1 MEKIKSYFKFS
12 ERNATVKAEFL
23 GGFTTFLA
31 MAYILFVNPDVLSAT
46 GMDFGAVF
54 TVTALAAAI
63 GTLIMGIYA
72 NYPVALAPGMGMN
85 AFFAFSVVIGLGI
98 SWETALAGI
107 FCSGILFLVLSMSGL
122 REVII
127 NAIPLSLKYAVGTG
141 IGFFI
146 AFIGFKNAGI
156 IVAND
161 DTLVSFTAFDNPELV
176 KSTLL
181 AIGGLVT
188 TIILYVR
195 KIPGAIFLGMLITAV
210 VGVLIGEI
218 ALPTQ
223 VLATP
228 PSIEPTF
235 GKLFTPLTDP
245 STYNMTF
252 LVVVITFLFV
262 DFFDTAGT
270 LIAVGTQA
278 GLLDDEGKLKGS
290 QKALLADSGATVIG
304 SVLGTSS
311 TTAYIESLT
320 GVKSG
325 ARTGLASVFT
335 AGFFLLALFF
345 SPLLSVVTSAV
356 TAPAL
361 IMVGALMISSF
372 GKIDWDDIAITIPS
386 FTTVI
391 IMTLAYSIADGLAA
405 GFILYTIIMIAT
417 NRAKEVHPIMYIL
430 SVLFVA
436 YFAM

>member
-1 MEKIKSYFKFS
+1 MEFITKFFKLK
-12 ERNATVKAEFL
+12 ERNTTIKTEFL
-23 GGFTTFLA
+23 GGTTTFLA
-31 MAYILFVNPDVLSAT
+31 MAYILFVNPDVLSAA

-54 TVTALAAAI
+54 TVTAIAAAI

-85 AFFAFSVVIGLGI
+85 AFFSFSVVIGLGI
-98 SWETALAGI
+98 PWQTALAGI
-107 FCSGILFLVLSMSGL
+107 FCSGILFVLLSMSGL
-122 REVII
+122 RETII

-156 IVAND
+156 IVDNPA
-161 DTLVSFTAFDNPELV
+161 TFVSFTSFSDPETT
-176 KSTLL
+176 KNTLL
-181 AIGGLVT
+181 AIFGLIL

-195 KIPGAIFLGMLITAV
+195 KVPGAIFLGMLITSV
-210 VGVLIGEI
+210 VGIFIGQVE
-218 ALPTQ
+218 LPTKIIS
-223 VLATP
+223 AP
-228 PSIEPTF
+228 PSMSPTF
-235 GKLFTPLTDP
+235 GALFEPLTNLE
-245 STYNMTF
+245 TYNVTF

-278 GLLDDEGKLKGS
+278 GLLDKEGKIAGS
-290 QKALLADSGATVIG
+290 QKALLADSSATLIG

-345 SPLLSVVTSAV
+345 SPLLSVVTAAV

-361 IMVGALMISSF
+361 IIVGALMITSF
-372 GKIDWDDIAITIPS
+372 GEIDWHDIAITIPS

-405 GFILYTIIMIAT
+405 GFILYTIIMVAT
-417 NRAKEVHPIMYIL
+417 NRAKEVHPIMYVL
-430 SVLFVA
+430 SILFVV
-436 YFAM
+436 YFIV

>member
-1 MEKIKSYFKFS
+1 MEKISSYFKLQ
-12 ERNATVKAEFL
+12 ERKTTIKAEFL

-63 GTLIMGIYA
+63 GTLIMGLYA

-98 SWETALAGI
+98 PWETALAGI
-107 FCSGILFLVLSMSGL
+107 FCSGILFVLLSLSGL
-122 REVII
+122 RETII

-156 IVAND
+156 IVAD
-161 DTLVSFTAFDNPELV
+161 EATFVSFTSFSDPELV
-176 KSTLL
+176 KSTVL
-181 AIGGLVT
+181 AIVGL
-188 TIILYVR
+188 TITIVLYVR
-195 KIPGAIFLGMLITAV
+195 EVPGAIFLGMLITAIL
-210 VGVLIGEI
+210 GVAIGEI
-218 ALPTQ
+218 SLPTQ
-223 VLATP
+223 VIAAP

-235 GKLFTPLTDP
+235 GALFKPLADA
-245 STYNMTF
+245 STYNVTF
-252 LVVVITFLFV
+252 AVVVITFLFV

-278 GLLDDEGKLKGS
+278 GLLDEKGKLKGS
-290 QKALLADSGATVIG
+290 QRALLADSTATLVG

-325 ARTGLASVFT
+325 ARSGLASVFT

-345 SPLLSVVTSAV
+345 SPLLSVVTAAV

-372 GKIDWDDIAITIPS
+372 GKIDWNDIAITIPS

-405 GFILYTIIMIAT
+405 GFILYTVIMLAT
-417 NRAKEVHPIMYIL
+417 NRAKEVHPIMYVL
-430 SVLFVA
+430 SALFVV
-436 YFAM
+436 YFIV

>member
-1 MEKIKSYFKFS
+1 MEKIVSYFKLN
-12 ERNATVKAEFL
+12 ERKTTIRTEFL

-31 MAYILFVNPDVLSAT
+31 MAYILFVNPDILSAT

-63 GTLIMGIYA
+63 GTLIMGLYA

-98 SWETALAGI
+98 PWQTALAGI
-107 FCSGILFLVLSMSGL
+107 FCSGILFVIISFSGL
-122 REVII
+122 REIII

-156 IVAND
+156 IVAD
-161 DTLVSFTAFDNPELV
+161 EATFVTFTAFDDPETV
-176 KSTLL
+176 KSTVL
-181 AIGGLVT
+181 AIFGVII
-188 TIILYVR
+188 TIVLYV
-195 KIPGAIFLGMLITAV
+195 KEIPGAIFIGMIVTS
-210 VGVLIGEI
+210 LIGIFIGEVSI
-218 ALPTQ
+218 PTQ
-223 VLATP
+223 IISTP

-235 GKLFTPLTDP
+235 GALFEPLTNPD
-245 STYNMTF
+245 TYNLTF

-278 GLLDDEGKLKGS
+278 GLIDDEGKLKGS
-290 QKALLADSGATVIG
+290 QRALLADSTATLAGA
-304 SVLGTSS
+304 VLGTSS
-311 TTAYIESLT
+311 TTAFVESLT

-335 AGFFLLALFF
+335 AIFFILALFF

-361 IMVGALMISSF
+361 IMVGALMVTSF
-372 GKIDWDDIAITIPS
+372 GKIDWTDIAITIPS

-417 NRAKEVHPIMYIL
+417 NRSKEVHPIMYVL
-430 SVLFVA
+430 SILFVV
-436 YFAM
+436 YFII